1 MDTYIRLGLIALAIG
16 ISVAFVIYFVSKFK
30 VTKFVYG
37 AYLLFALS
45 VVSGLWSILSPNT
58 GGWDDIIFMIYAMIF
73 AMSGVVYLIGL
84 WLFKLLKKR
93 NAHQ

>member
-1 MDTYIRLGLIALAIG
+1 METFMRLGLIALAIG
-16 ISVAFVIYFVSKFK
+16 VSSAVLFYFVFKFK
-30 VTKFVYG
+30 VTKFIYG

-45 VVSGLWSILSPNT
+45 VASGLWSILSPNT

-73 AMSGVVYLIGL
+73 AISGVVYLIIL

-93 NAHQ
+93 NAH